1 MTGEMKIA
9 LVGDIITNIVCSDTW
24 GQEQLDNPVIVEKT
38 ARLESILIAVRNYI
52 PETLASELES
62 AIYEY
67 TGSYESAAILFGIHV
82 ADALREIAAKPS
94 AYLRT

>member
-1 MTGEMKIA
+1 MTGEMKIS

-24 GQEQLDNPVIVEKT
+24 GQEQLDNPVIAEKT
-38 ARLESILIAVRNYI
+38 ARLESMLRTIGNYV
-52 PETLASELES
+52 PETLMCELES
-62 AIYEY
+62 TIYEY
-67 TGSYESAAILFGIHV
+67 TGAYESAAILFGIHV